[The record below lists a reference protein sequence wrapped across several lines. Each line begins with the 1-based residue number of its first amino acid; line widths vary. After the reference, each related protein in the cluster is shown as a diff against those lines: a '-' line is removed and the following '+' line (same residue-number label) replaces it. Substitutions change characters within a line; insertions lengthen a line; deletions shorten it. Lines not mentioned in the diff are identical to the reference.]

1 MVRPAVDNPSLRG
14 VGIAQELSRFESAA
28 VYDALVYRKGAA
40 MLHDLR
46 AHLGNEAF
54 LTALRSYYKSNRFK
68 LAAPEDFLSAFDAE
82 NAALAKRWLNGGIQS
97 ES

>member
-1 MVRPAVDNPSLRG
+1 
-14 VGIAQELSRFESAA
+14 
-28 VYDALVYRKGAA
+28 

-68 LAAPEDFLSAFDAE
+68 LAAPEDFLSTFDAE